1 MNLLVSYAKI
11 PMSFF
16 NLYRQRRPRRAY
28 TVAIACVMSTIILIN
43 LWTVILLVSLV
54 DRDWLTDS
62 AEFGAVDFAEVF
74 LGIAFIE
81 LLFVIY
87 VQRKVARDIH
97 FAERVRDAPPLVSIC
112 YTMVSVALLAVLAVL
127 TI

>member
-16 NLYRQRRPRRAY
+16 NLYRQQRPRHAY

-43 LWTVILLVSLV
+43 LWTLILLVSLV
-54 DRDWLTDS
+54 DRGWLQDS
-62 AEFGAVDFAEVF
+62 AEFGPVDFAEVF
-74 LGIAFIE
+74 LGIVCVE

-87 VQRKVARDIH
+87 VQRKVARDVH
-97 FAERVRDAPPLVSIC
+97 FAERVRNAPPLVSVC
-112 YTMVSVALLAVLAVL
+112 YMMVSVALLAALAVL

>member
-16 NLYRQRRPRRAY
+16 NLYRQRRPRHAY

-43 LWTVILLVSLV
+43 LWTLILLVSLV
-54 DRDWLTDS
+54 DRDWLADS
-62 AEFGAVDFAEVF
+62 AEFGPVDFAEVF
-74 LGIAFIE
+74 LGIVFIE

-87 VQRKVARDIH
+87 VQRKVARDVH

-112 YTMVSVALLAVLAVL
+112 YTMVSVALLAALAVL